1 MFGLGPIKW
10 LGGYMM
16 ASIAAGFMD
25 TRIMEAVWS
34 GAPEIVQAAIF
45 RRRVGAGNDVGNDE

>member
-16 ASIAAGFMD
+16 ASIVAGFMV

-34 GAPEIVQAAIF
+34 SAPEIVQAAVF
-45 RRRVGAGNDVGNDE
+45 RRRVGAGSDVGDDE